1 MSVDNKSSS
10 NAIFYQNLVAH
21 HSRQREYNIT
31 RGLEIVWALWRGRC
45 SKMLIYGRIRITQD
59 LEYSSGKISTSSG
72 RSILLPHTPDN
83 NVNIDLP
90 HSSCRLGGTATES
103 QLSIQKKAEPLDCKP
118 EEILVSKQTAEAE
131 KDLFSVLQTLSL

>member
-1 MSVDNKSSS
+1 MFLCLSLETSLSHSPPRKMSVDNKSSS

-45 SKMLIYGRIRITQD
+45 SKVLISAESRITQD

-72 RSILLPHTPDN
+72 RSSPLLPHTPDN
-83 NVNIDLP
+83 NVNIDFAPFFLQV
-90 HSSCRLGGTATES
+90 GGTATES
-103 QLSIQKKAEPLDCKP
+103 QLSIQKKAEPLD
-118 EEILVSKQTAEAE
+118 
-131 KDLFSVLQTLSL
+131 